1 MIKLVGVDYSYTSK
15 FFYLFVK
22 SMKEDYP
29 VDYLSRVKFLMSVCL
44 MN

>member
-1 MIKLVGVDYSYTSK
+1 MIKLVGVDFSYTSK
-15 FFYLFVK
+15 FFYSWVR

-29 VDYLSRVKFLMSVCL
+29 VDYLSRVKFLMSIYL